1 MPRETVK
8 IFRSYRD
15 AAAAVAASDP
25 ADPSRGIES
34 AYRFL
39 MAILDYGL
47 DGTEPELSGAAAAMW
62 MLTKPNL
69 DASIKK
75 SEAGAKG
82 GSAPTTDKQTASKIE
97 ANDKQS
103 ESKVEA
109 NDKQTASKTQPE
121 EGSRK
126 KEVGS
131 RIKEESIPP
140 VSPPLGAGFDEFW
153 AAYPRKVGKQAAWK
167 AWSKLKPSAE
177 LTKAILEAVE
187 YQCNCPQWQKD
198 GGQYIPN
205 PATWLNQGRW
215 EDKLPT
221 PADQPQRQ
229 IGRPTKADELNE
241 FYAMAA
247 KWAGGE
253 GTP

>member
-25 ADPSRGIES
+25 ADPHRGIES

-47 DGTEPELSGAAAAMW
+47 DGTEPVLSGTAAAMW

-82 GSAPTTDKQTASKIE
+82 GSAPAADKQTPSKTEANGKQSVSTLE
-97 ANDKQS
+97 ANDKQ
-103 ESKVEA
+103 A
-109 NDKQTASKTQPE
+109 PSKTEAE

-140 VSPPLGAGFDEFW
+140 VSPPLGAGFEEFW

-177 LTKAILEAVE
+177 LTKAILAAVE

-215 EDKLPT
+215 EDKLP
-221 PADQPQRQ
+221 A
-229 IGRPTKADELNE
+229 
-241 FYAMAA
+241 
-247 KWAGGE
+247 
-253 GTP
+253 GTPKGATGHLGEAELEAIRAVLADG

>member
-25 ADPSRGIES
+25 ADPHRGIES

-47 DGTEPELSGAAAAMW
+47 DGTEPVLSGTAAAMW

-82 GSAPTTDKQTASKIE
+82 GSAPAADKQTPSKTE
-97 ANDKQS
+97 ANSKQS
-103 ESKVEA
+103 VSTLEA
-109 NDKQTASKTQPE
+109 NDKQTPSKTQPE

-126 KEVGS
+126 KEGGS

-140 VSPPLGAGFDEFW
+140 VSPPLGAGFEEFW

-177 LTKAILEAVE
+177 LTKAILAAVE
-187 YQCNCPQWQKD
+187 YQRNCPQWQKD

-229 IGRPTKADELNE
+229 TGKPTKADELNE

>member
-25 ADPSRGIES
+25 ADPGRGIES

-75 SEAGAKG
+75 ADAGAKG
-82 GSAPTTDKQTASKIE
+82 GSTPTADKQTASKPE
-97 ANDKQS
+97 ANG
-103 ESKVEA
+103 
-109 NDKQTASKTQPE
+109 KQTASKTEAE

-153 AAYPRKVGKQAAWK
+153 SAYPRKVGKQAAWK

-177 LTKAILEAVE
+177 LTKAILAAVE
-187 YQCNCPQWQKD
+187 YQRNCPQWQKD

-221 PADQPQRQ
+221 PVDQPQRQ
-229 IGRPTKADELNE
+229 AGRSTKAEELNE

>member
-25 ADPSRGIES
+25 ADPHRGIES

-39 MAILDYGL
+39 MAILDYVL

-75 SEAGAKG
+75 ADAGAKG
-82 GSAPTTDKQTASKIE
+82 GSTPTS
-97 ANDKQS
+97 
-103 ESKVEA
+103 
-109 NDKQTASKTQPE
+109 DKQTASKTE
-121 EGSRK
+121 AEVGSRK

-140 VSPPLGAGFDEFW
+140 VSPPLGAGFEEFW

-177 LTKAILEAVE
+177 LTKAILAAVE
-187 YQCNCPQWQKD
+187 YQRNCPQWQKD

-221 PADQPQRQ
+221 
-229 IGRPTKADELNE
+229 
-241 FYAMAA
+241 
-247 KWAGGE
+247 
-253 GTP
+253 GTPKGATGHLGEAELEAIRAVLADG

>member
-25 ADPSRGIES
+25 ADPGRGIES

-47 DGTEPELSGAAAAMW
+47 DGTEPELSGTAAAMW

-82 GSAPTTDKQTASKIE
+82 GSAPAADKQTPSKTE
-97 ANDKQS
+97 ANGKQS
-103 ESKVEA
+103 ASTLEA
-109 NDKQTASKTQPE
+109 NDKQTPSKTQPE

-131 RIKEESIPP
+131 GIKEESIPP
-140 VSPPLGAGFDEFW
+140 VSPPLGAGFEEFW

-177 LTKAILEAVE
+177 LTKAILAAVE
-187 YQCNCPQWQKD
+187 YQRNCPQWQKD

-215 EDKLPT
+215 EDKLP
-221 PADQPQRQ
+221 A
-229 IGRPTKADELNE
+229 
-241 FYAMAA
+241 
-247 KWAGGE
+247 
-253 GTP
+253 GTPKGATGHLGEAELEAIRAVLADG

>member
-25 ADPSRGIES
+25 ADPGRGIES

-47 DGTEPELSGAAAAMW
+47 DGTEPELSGVAAAMW

-75 SEAGAKG
+75 ADAGAKG
-82 GSAPTTDKQTASKIE
+82 GSTPTA
-97 ANDKQS
+97 
-103 ESKVEA
+103 
-109 NDKQTASKTQPE
+109 DKQTASKTEANAKQNESKPEANGKQTASKTEAE

-131 RIKEESIPP
+131 RIEEESIPP
-140 VSPPLGAGFDEFW
+140 VSPPLGARFDEFW

-177 LTKAILEAVE
+177 LTKAILSAVE
-187 YQCNCPQWQKD
+187 YQRNCPQWQKD

-215 EDKLPT
+215 EDRLPT
-221 PADQPQRQ
+221 PVDQPQRQ
-229 IGRPTKADELNE
+229 TGRTTKADELND

-247 KWAGGE
+247 KWAGGGE
-253 GTP
+253 TP

>member
-25 ADPSRGIES
+25 ADPGRGIES

-62 MLTKPNL
+62 MLTKPSL

-75 SEAGAKG
+75 ADAGAKG
-82 GSAPTTDKQTASKIE
+82 GSTPTADKQASSKTE
-97 ANDKQS
+97 ANAKQN
-103 ESKVEA
+103 ESKPEA
-109 NDKQTASKTQPE
+109 NGKQTSSKTEAE

-131 RIKEESIPP
+131 RIEEESIPP
-140 VSPPLGAGFDEFW
+140 VSPPLGARFDEFW

-177 LTKAILEAVE
+177 LTKAILAAVE
-187 YQCNCPQWQKD
+187 YQRNCPQWQKD

-215 EDKLPT
+215 EDRLPT
-221 PADQPQRQ
+221 PVDQPQRQ
-229 IGRPTKADELNE
+229 TGRPTKADELND

-247 KWAGGE
+247 KWAGGGE
-253 GTP
+253 TP